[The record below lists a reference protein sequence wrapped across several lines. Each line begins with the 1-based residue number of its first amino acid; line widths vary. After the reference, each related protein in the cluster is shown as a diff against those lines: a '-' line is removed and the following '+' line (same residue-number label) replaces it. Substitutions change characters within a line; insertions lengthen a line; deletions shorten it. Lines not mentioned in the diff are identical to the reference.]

1 MPLRSVF
8 STYTE
13 NWRFLTWCKIC
24 SISRRSAISLFKTGP
39 RCSCRTAKSKHM
51 LLLCEVHKSSS
62 IVQVTTVVLSLQKRS
77 VSLSSLFPA
86 NVKYEKN
93 RLKQVFL
100 WHLEI
105 PTKWEVYKSFSRSK
119 LWSAI
124 CFKIMTRYTCVFF
137 PRILAIIPAT
147 RCTCVFLS
155 RILAFYSQVYDHFLT
170 NAHIYAPKKKPIYM
184 RYKQACGIWGYRK
197 SSYKGHRIF
206 RQQNTPS
213 CTKELKSNFSLNQ
226 AWPQWPR

>member
-1 MPLRSVF
+1 MRNSNALLFGVSFQNAVNKITKKCMRICLTVLKIVLQLLKGKFNLGSTNLVLKMHVYSILLPLRSVF

-39 RCSCRTAKSKHM
+39 RCSCRTAKSKHK

-93 RLKQVFL
+93 GLKEVFL
-100 WHLEI
+100 WHVEI
-105 PTKWEVYKSFSRSK
+105 PTKWKVYKSFSRSK
-119 LWSAI
+119 HRPPCWKCS
-124 CFKIMTRYTCVFF
+124 
-137 PRILAIIPAT
+137 
-147 RCTCVFLS
+147 
-155 RILAFYSQVYDHFLT
+155 VYVTLT
-170 NAHIYAPKKKPIYM
+170 
-184 RYKQACGIWGYRK
+184 
-197 SSYKGHRIF
+197 
-206 RQQNTPS
+206 
-213 CTKELKSNFSLNQ
+213 
-226 AWPQWPR
+226 

>member
-24 SISRRSAISLFKTGP
+24 SISRRSAISLFKTGS
-39 RCSCRTAKSKHM
+39 RCSCRTAKSKHT

-105 PTKWEVYKSFSRSK
+105 PTKWKVYKSFSRSK

-147 RCTCVFLS
+147 RYKCVFLS

-170 NAHIYAPKKKPIYM
+170 NAHIYAHKKVHVYALQTSM
-184 RYKQACGIWGYRK
+184 
-197 SSYKGHRIF
+197 
-206 RQQNTPS
+206 
-213 CTKELKSNFSLNQ
+213 
-226 AWPQWPR
+226 